1 MTTVPQEQPEL
12 LSDKRKGQIS
22 LFAGYFLAILYALT
36 ILVPLYFVLISSFKD
51 NAEIFSAPLG
61 LPEHLEFGNYFL
73 AQERVNLLRAM
84 SVSAAITSLALI
96 LNLSVAI
103 FAAYAIAR
111 IRTRAGRWVETFF
124 STGFL
129 IPVFAVLVPVF
140 LLAARTGLLYE
151 PSFLIL
157 FYAGSHLPIA
167 IVILTSQMRQVPD
180 GLEEAARIDGA
191 NHLQIIWH
199 IFIPLSKPAVITVLV
214 MNFIAFWNEYI
225 FALILLAGDTRT
237 VQLVVPLLRSE
248 RLVDYGLV
256 SAGIM
261 ASVIPVYLIFILF
274 QEQVVS
280 GLMGG
285 AVKN

>member
-1 MTTVPQEQPEL
+1 MNISRQGSSKISTVHL
-12 LSDKRKGQIS
+12 NRRLSNAG
-22 LFAGYFLAILYALT
+22 GYFLALLYAVT
-36 ILVPLYFVLISSFKD
+36 ILIPLYFVLISSFKE
-51 NAEIFSAPLG
+51 NAEIFSAPLN
-61 LPEHLEFGNYFL
+61 LPQRFSFDNYIL
-73 AQERVNLLRAM
+73 AQERVNILQAMGISAVITILSLL
-84 SVSAAITSLALI
+84 
-96 LNLSVAI
+96 LNMGLAI
-103 FAAYAIAR
+103 FASYAIAR
-111 IRTRAGRWVETFF
+111 IKIRSAKWAETFF

-140 LLAARTGLLYE
+140 LLAARTGLLYN
-151 PSFLIL
+151 PIFLIL

-167 IVILTSQMRQVPD
+167 IVILTSQMRQIPKE
-180 GLEEAARIDGA
+180 LEDAAHIDGA
-191 NHLQIIWH
+191 NHLQIILH
-199 IFIPLSKPAVITVLV
+199 IFIPLSKPAMITVLV
-214 MNFIAFWNEYI
+214 LNFIAFWNEYI

-261 ASVIPVYLIFILF
+261 MSVVPIYIIFILF

-285 AVKN
+285 AIKN